1 MELTETS
8 SSSSSPSSPLPTST
22 DTSSVTTTTS
32 TVSVSEN
39 IFSGETFTTNGNGEE
54 VAVEPLEN
62 PDGKDENCKHCQ
74 KKLIL
79 PRVLSCLHFFCDPC
93 IAKLTLDDSSEE
105 AVIECPTCDQITKVP
120 RGPSSLPFHFI
131 LTNILDLATTD
142 ISTLLCTS
150 CKSKEE
156 AISRC
161 NGCAN
166 FLCADCDKAHRT
178 MRCFE
183 EHQVVTL
190 EASGTI
196 HKPLYCSVHATENLK
211 YFCYSCETPVCNE
224 CLISDHKATEH
235 RYEIISEAEKDMRMD
250 VEKLL
255 KNTRGKIDHC
265 DVENS
270 KLYTSLQ
277 ELQQQHDTARNE
289 ISQAYDAIISAIEK
303 RKEQVL
309 MDLGGLHTEREIK
322 IMEQLHQIEKAV
334 EQMEY
339 CAMFTRKLL
348 DNGNGHEILSMKKMI
363 SQQLTKLIDT
373 IPKVDINYS
382 LEFIPNTKKFEEM
395 VPELFGKFQTES
407 TVIPKEST
415 PPPTI
420 PSMPSLHETTIKNST
435 IISNGSSSGNG
446 SSITTGSVSV
456 TASSPISL
464 PTSLQSSFD
473 GDISN
478 NISSF
483 GKGFSSLMPATL
495 LPAESPTPAIVPPA
509 ATPLNVVPPV
519 SSMVEYN
526 LHRLAASM
534 VENTTTDINE
544 TIIPTPSVGSN
555 FLLEEMLNGDQQMLN
570 NLQALAKIGD
580 MSNGNAMNN
589 LNNLGMM
596 DSFMTSP
603 SPILQTPSALAA
615 INDDMKLNCF
625 SQFRAHDGNQNSSAG
640 SNVTNGIGRAKALSM
655 QIRVKF
661 GALGQSRGQFN
672 SPHGF
677 CLGLDEEIIVA
688 DTNNHRIEIFD
699 KSGTY
704 KFHFGV
710 PGKEEG
716 QLWFP
721 RKVAV
726 MRPNSKFVV
735 CDRGNERSR
744 MQIFTKNGH
753 YIKKIAIRYI
763 DIVAGLAVTQQGHI
777 VAVDSVSPTVFIIS
791 EDGDLVHW
799 FDCSDHMREPSD
811 IAINGNDF
819 YVCDFKGHCVAVFSE
834 TGQFKTRIGS
844 EKVTCFPNGIDIS
857 DAGDIL
863 IGDSHGNRF
872 HVACY
877 NRYGV
882 LQCEYECPYVKVSRC
897 CGLKITSEGYIV
909 TLAKNNHHVLVL
921 NTLYIQ

>member
-1 MELTETS
+1 M
-8 SSSSSPSSPLPTST
+8 
-22 DTSSVTTTTS
+22 
-32 TVSVSEN
+32 
-39 IFSGETFTTNGNGEE
+39 FGGGETFNSGNGDE
-54 VAVEPLEN
+54 VAVEPLESL
-62 PDGKDENCKHCQ
+62 DGKDENCKHCQ
-74 KKLIL
+74 KKLVL

-93 IAKLTLDDSSEE
+93 ISKLTLESSCES
-105 AVIECPTCDQITKVP
+105 IQCPICDQITKAP
-120 RGPSSLPFHFI
+120 KGSTSLPFHFI

-190 EASGTI
+190 EANGTI

-235 RYEIISEAEKDMRMD
+235 RYEIISEAEKDMRME

-255 KNTRGKIDHC
+255 MNTRNKIDYC
-265 DVENS
+265 DSENS
-270 KLYTSLQ
+270 KLGSSLQ
-277 ELQQQHDTARNE
+277 ELQQQHDTAHNE
-289 ISQAYDAIISAIEK
+289 IIKAYDVILSAIEK
-303 RKEQVL
+303 RKEQSL
-309 MDLGGLHTEREIK
+309 SDLGCLHAEREIK
-322 IMEQLHQIEKAV
+322 IMEQLHLIEKKT

-373 IPKVDINYS
+373 IPKVNVNYS
-382 LEFIPNTKKFEEM
+382 FEFISNIKKFEELA
-395 VPELFGKFQTES
+395 PEIFGKFRTES

-415 PPPTI
+415 PPPTLPGI
-420 PSMPSLHETTIKNST
+420 PSLHNST
-435 IISNGSSSGNG
+435 KNITLNGSGGSSSVTNG
-446 SSITTGSVSV
+446 SISV

-464 PTSLQSSFD
+464 PTSSMQSSFD
-473 GDISN
+473 GDMSN
-478 NISSF
+478 GINSF
-483 GKGFSSLMPATL
+483 GKGFSSLIPSSLMTP
-495 LPAESPTPAIVPPA
+495 ESPTPNAIIPA
-509 ATPLNVVPPV
+509 NQLNVPQV

-526 LHRLAASM
+526 LHRLASFAERTSP
-534 VENTTTDINE
+534 DLSDS
-544 TIIPTPSVGSN
+544 IIPPVAPVGSN
-555 FLLEEMLNGDQQMLN
+555 FLLDEMLNGGDQQIIN

-580 MSNGNAMNN
+580 MTNGGNT
-589 LNNLGMM
+589 LNNLGMI
-596 DSFMTSP
+596 DNFISP
-603 SPILQTPSALAA
+603 SPILQTPSTLPG
-615 INDDMKLNCF
+615 INNDLKMNCY
-625 SQFRAHDGNQNSSAG
+625 SQFRGHDGGPSQGNNQ
-640 SNVTNGIGRAKALSM
+640 SNLSNGIGRNKALSM

-688 DTNNHRIEIFD
+688 DTNNHRIEVFE
-699 KSGTY
+699 KTGAY

-726 MRPNSKFVV
+726 MRTNSKFVV

-763 DIVAGLAVTQQGHI
+763 DIVAGLAVTNQGHI

-811 IAINGNDF
+811 IAISGNDF

-834 TGQFKTRIGS
+834 TGQFKARIGS

-877 NRYGV
+877 NRHGE

-897 CGLKITSEGYIV
+897 CGLKITSEGLIV